1 MSDPSVVHS
10 TFVIERHYPVPPARV
25 FAALSD
31 PAQVRR
37 WYAGAGGRT
46 AGTFEMDFQLLGR
59 QRMAAPM
66 GEDTPFPGV
75 ILASDATFLDIDPG
89 RRMIVGQTMTLG
101 ERRLSLALITY
112 DLLTAEGGCDLVF
125 THQAAFFEGADGP
138 KMREDGWRVL
148 LGSLGAELAR

>member
-10 TFVIERHYPVPPARV
+10 TFVIERRYPVSPERV

-46 AGTFEMDFQLLGR
+46 AGTFEMDFRLHGR
-59 QRMAAPM
+59 QRLAAPM

-75 ILASDATFLDIDPG
+75 ILTSEATFLDIVPD
-89 RRMIVGQTMTLG
+89 RRVILGQTMTLG

-112 DLLTAEGGCDLVF
+112 EILATDGGSDLVF
-125 THQAAFFEGADGP
+125 THQGAFFEGADGP
-138 KMREDGWRVL
+138 SMREGGWRGL
-148 LGSLGAELAR
+148 LDSLGAELAR